1 MTDRATMLKRAA
13 SMRRE
18 PTEPEKLLWRSLSNT
33 QLGGYK
39 FRRQMTM
46 GNRIVD
52 FFFPAK
58 GLIVEVD
65 GDTHDRA
72 ADLQRDEEME
82 QEYGYATIRYTNED
96 IMTNLD
102 GVLQHLLGELDR
114 SADRWRGRTTPNPSS
129 KKEGL

>member
-1 MTDRATMLKRAA
+1 
-13 SMRRE
+13 
-18 PTEPEKLLWRSLSNT
+18 
-33 QLGGYK
+33 
-39 FRRQMTM
+39 M

-52 FFFPAK
+52 FFCPAK

-72 ADLQRDEEME
+72 ADLQRNEKME
-82 QEYGYATIRYTNED
+82 QEHGYATIRYTNED

-114 SADRWRGRTTPNPSS
+114 RADRWRGRTTPNPSA
-129 KKEGL
+129 KEEGLRWMNPPPPTGSCGLPS